1 VQQQDKLREVLP
13 NKQEIGELFHRKLFT
28 FHKAMYTKELREN
41 KGLTQQELADKAGIP
56 RDRIAKWEQGKGA
69 PKMED
74 VLKLQKIFGKDYGE
88 ELPIPMLEEPEPF
101 LVKRRNKKN
110 SNEPYLVPFV
120 DIPAQAGYAMAY
132 QQRDYQETLKKYPIL
147 PDVDPTGA
155 VWHYFQIEGDSME
168 PEFRAGDVILCS
180 LVPKDDWTQFNDY
193 HTYVI
198 VTHDHLWIKDVFK
211 DSDSEW
217 ILLSQNEHHKPFKV
231 QVKDVKQLWVMR
243 RHVKARAKKHK
254 LYDINAIRKDLKK

>member
-1 VQQQDKLREVLP
+1 LP
-13 NKQEIGELFHRKLFT
+13 FIERRRQIKNG
-28 FHKAMYTKELREN
+28 
-41 KGLTQQELADKAGIP
+41 D
-56 RDRIAKWEQGKGA
+56 A
-69 PKMED
+69 PFM
-74 VLKLQKIFGKDYGE
+74 
-88 ELPIPMLEEPEPF
+88 
-101 LVKRRNKKN
+101 
-110 SNEPYLVPFV
+110 VPFI
-120 DIPAQAGYAMAY
+120 DIPAQAGYVKAY

-193 HTYVI
+193 HTYVV
-198 VTHDHLWIKDVFK
+198 VTNEDLWIKDVFK
-211 DSDSEW
+211 DSANEW
-217 ILLSQNEHHKPFKV
+217 ILLSQNEHYKPFKV
-231 QVKDVKQLWVMR
+231 PVAEVKQLWVMR